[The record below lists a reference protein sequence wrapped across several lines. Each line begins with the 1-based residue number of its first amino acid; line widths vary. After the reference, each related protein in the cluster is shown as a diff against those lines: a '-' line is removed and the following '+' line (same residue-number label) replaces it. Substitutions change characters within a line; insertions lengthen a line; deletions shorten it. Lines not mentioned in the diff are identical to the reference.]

1 MAMSVRTCSPTSP
14 LLVRHTLTVVMRN
27 FPPVAPIRCAYTAD
41 LHALTKQYLR
51 VRVVKY
57 VRIVLRSDTSDRVRH
72 PKASS
77 QPPDHLHAKERKRA
91 QCSQCVLREGCA
103 RKLGHEGSPNGG
115 FHGKFQRVV
124 RVESDECR
132 PALARDQQQAL

>member
-27 FPPVAPIRCAYTAD
+27 FPPVAPIRCAYPAD

-77 QPPDHLHAKERKRA
+77 QPPDHLHARKSESVHNAASVRWVRA
-91 QCSQCVLREGCA
+91 VRASLGMREVLMEVST
-103 RKLGHEGSPNGG
+103 GSFSGS
-115 FHGKFQRVV
+115 F
-124 RVESDECR
+124 
-132 PALARDQQQAL
+132 A